1 MTSLLFQ
8 DSFTHSTYVL
18 PPELFT
24 QKHGSNMCMWLKVSL
39 EYTVG
44 KSITGLFFHPVTLP
58 VKVILLVRLVS
69 LQDSKFLVWSLML
82 GFCFFFFASSKLLN
96 IRVIKR
102 ICSDCQLL
110 FWCHIHMLLH
120 VWVNEDTWKLFETQ
134 TVVFFYS

>member
-1 MTSLLFQ
+1 
-8 DSFTHSTYVL
+8 
-18 PPELFT
+18 
-24 QKHGSNMCMWLKVSL
+24 MCMWLKVSL

-44 KSITGLFFHPVTLP
+44 KSITGLLFHPVTLP
-58 VKVILLVRLVS
+58 VKVILLVTLVS

-82 GFCFFFFASSKLLN
+82 GFSFASSKLLN

-134 TVVFFYS
+134 TVVFFLLFLNMGVYFRRG